1 MSDEKISQ
9 LTSGV
14 PAQGA
19 DILPIARPSAPGVAY
34 SVTAQSIANLS
45 SSTPGGSNN
54 TIQGNKAGVFLVFQA
69 PRLILLTD

>member
-34 SVTAQSIANLS
+34 SVTAQVSPIYL
-45 SSTPGGSNN
+45 P
-54 TIQGNKAGVFLVFQA
+54 L
-69 PRLILLTD
+69 RLGQQ